1 MTNPVS
7 WKIAGLVLVGT
18 ILAGCQQTAKVI
30 PPSNT
35 PVEQPLPPVD
45 TTPTPTP
52 IEKPMA
58 TGPVD
63 DQGNPVGNT
72 IYFEY
77 DSAVIA
83 SGDVTLLGYHAKY
96 LKDAAGKNVLVEG
109 HCDERGTREYNLA
122 LGERRAG
129 SVKEVLVG
137 DGVEASRLETVSF
150 GEEKPADAGHDDGAW
165 SKNRRGELIYR

>member
-7 WKIAGLVLVGT
+7 WKIAGLLLVGT

-52 IEKPMA
+52 VEKPMA

>member
-52 IEKPMA
+52 MEKPMA

-96 LKDAAGKNVLVEG
+96 LKDTAGKNVLVEG

>member
-7 WKIAGLVLVGT
+7 WKIAGLLLVGT

>member
-7 WKIAGLVLVGT
+7 WKVAGLLLVGT

-52 IEKPMA
+52 MEKPMA

>member
-1 MTNPVS
+1 MTNPVA
-7 WKIAGLVLVGT
+7 WKIAGLLLVGAA
-18 ILAGCQQTAKVI
+18 LAGCQQSTKVV
-30 PPSNT
+30 PPATT
-35 PVEQPLPPVD
+35 PTQEAPAQVD
-45 TTPTPTP
+45 TTPTPAP
-52 IEKPMA
+52 VEKPMA

-96 LKDAAGKNVLVEG
+96 LKDASGKNVLVEG

-137 DGVEASRLETVSF
+137 DGVEGSRLETVSF
-150 GEEKPADAGHDDGAW
+150 GEEKPADAGHDEGAW
-165 SKNRRGELIYR
+165 SKNRRGELVYR

>member
-1 MTNPVS
+1 MMNPVA
-7 WKIAGLVLVGT
+7 WKFAGLLLVGAV
-18 ILAGCQQTAKVI
+18 LAGCQQSTKVV
-30 PPSNT
+30 PPTTTPPQEMPAPVETNTMPT
-35 PVEQPLPPVD
+35 PV
-45 TTPTPTP
+45 
-52 IEKPMA
+52 EKPMA
-58 TGPVD
+58 SGPVD

-96 LKDAAGKNVLVEG
+96 LKDASSKNVLVEG

-137 DGVEASRLETVSF
+137 DGVEGNRLETVSF
-150 GEEKPADAGHDDGAW
+150 GEEKPADAGHDEGAW
-165 SKNRRGELIYR
+165 SKNRRGELVYR

>member
-52 IEKPMA
+52 MEKPMA

-96 LKDAAGKNVLVEG
+96 LKDTAGKNVLVEG

-150 GEEKPADAGHDDGAW
+150 GEEKPADTGHDDGAW